1 MDQTYF
7 ILAALAAFAAVLVA
21 VGALL
26 WRRRSRAEEPDTP
39 APPRRAP
46 VSAPSDAAFRLPA
59 PPLAEDRAPA
69 PQEEPPPGPWDRMFD
84 RETVLPSLDWYILRH
99 LEDQRRMPRR
109 QAFLDDDRRHN
120 DLLNRYFIH
129 QMSKQGV
136 RMTPTASTLTES
148 VRPDDVTH
156 YFPRYFPD
164 AELDSA
170 LAMYKH
176 ELIANRLIDTIAYV
190 HRLRDG
196 RAVPLT
202 TFAGL
207 RPGFT
212 PLVPDAYVAF
222 YNDLVGAADGF
233 DRENGLRDK
242 MRVLAVR
249 MLFPAKEP
257 QFNYWRARGYETFQ
271 IPLPV
276 AREAV
281 TTWFFLKESDVPL
294 AQPVR

>member
-1 MDQTYF
+1 MAFT
-7 ILAALAAFAAVLVA
+7 IVALVVLAVVLVA
-21 VGALL
+21 VGVVL
-26 WRRRSRAEEPDTP
+26 WRRQSRAEEPETP

-46 VSAPSDAAFRLPA
+46 VPA
-59 PPLAEDRAPA
+59 PPAAANRPPAPREEAPA
-69 PQEEPPPGPWDRMFD
+69 AAWDKEFD

-99 LEDQRRMPRR
+99 LEDQRRMPLR

-120 DLLNRYFIH
+120 DLLNRYVIH

-136 RMTPTASTLTES
+136 RMTPPASTLTES
-148 VRPDDVTH
+148 VRPDDVAH

-164 AELDSA
+164 AEMDSA

-196 RAVPLT
+196 RAAALT
-202 TFAGL
+202 AFAGI

-212 PLVPDAYVAF
+212 PFVPDAYVAF
-222 YNDLVGAADGF
+222 YNDLVGAADSF
-233 DRENGLRDK
+233 DREKGLRDT

-257 QFNYWRARGYETFQ
+257 QFDYWRARGYETLQ
-271 IPLPV
+271 IPLAV

-281 TTWFFLKESDVPL
+281 TSWFFLKESDVPL
-294 AQPVR
+294 AAL